1 MLRNFSAGYGQR
13 TRNKGK
19 KKRDVGKNISK
30 HQQRERQK
38 AEKLQ
43 WALREWNCDTI
54 AEAKR
59 LAKTDK
65 ELSRVLR
72 ECGVKFT
79 EKSQN

>member
-1 MLRNFSAGYGQR
+1 M
-13 TRNKGK
+13 
-19 KKRDVGKNISK
+19 GKNISK

-38 AEKLQ
+38 AERLQ
-43 WALREWNCDTI
+43 WALREWDCDTV

-72 ECGVKFT
+72 ECGVKI
-79 EKSQN
+79 